1 MTSLHTSQ
9 LHLTCVDTKEAVRIE
24 LRGDL
29 DHDSADLLLDAV
41 SRLLTERTDLRDVY
55 LHCAELSAVDS
66 TGLSVLLMIRR
77 RTGAAG
83 VRLHLDDR
91 PTKLDRLLQ
100 VTGTLE
106 HLTDTGGTSGSSTA
120 ERPSAASEKS
130 IPARSGSPDTG
141 V

>member
-1 MTSLHTSQ
+1 MTNPPTSPLHV
-9 LHLTCVDTKEAVRIE
+9 TCVDAEETVRIE

-41 SRLLTERTDLRDVY
+41 GRLLIERTGLRDLH
-55 LHCAELSAVDS
+55 LHCAEVTAVDS

-77 RTGAAG
+77 HTDAAG
-83 VRLHLDDR
+83 LRLHLDDR
-91 PTKLDRLLQ
+91 TAKLDRLLQ

-120 ERPSAASEKS
+120 ERPSATSEKS